1 MSSTLLTEPSTTVNQ
16 SQQLSAA
23 VTGLR
28 NFRERGRHGID
39 LLLPGLYVG
48 GLRDAQDKEELQRH
62 NIKFI
67 VSILDFERSLTDFN
81 EETHLVIKLSDS
93 PQENIL
99 PHIPIVNEFIHRARL
114 SGSNVLIHC
123 LVGVSRSIC
132 FAAAYLLSCTK
143 LSYPAAIAYIE
154 SKRSIAKPN
163 FGFRMQLYKFS
174 QGINQEERNRLMNL
188 STNSKAFDSQFY
200 DDCLYTHTLYAP
212 QP

>member
-1 MSSTLLTEPSTTVNQ
+1 MSAPLLTENSNTPDQRQINS
-16 SQQLSAA
+16 A

-28 NFRERGRHGID
+28 NFRDRGRHGID
-39 LLLPGLYVG
+39 LLLPSLYVG
-48 GLRDAQDKEELQRH
+48 GLRDAQNKEELKRH

-67 VSILDFERSLTDFN
+67 VSILDFERILPDFN
-81 EETHLVIKLSDS
+81 EKTHLVIKLSDS

-114 SGSNVLIHC
+114 SGSNVLMHC
-123 LVGVSRSIC
+123 LVGVSRSIG

-143 LSYPAAIAYIE
+143 LSYPAAIAFIE

-174 QGINQEERNRLMNL
+174 QGLNQEERNRLKSL
-188 STNSKAFDSQFY
+188 STNLKAFDSQFY
-200 DDCLYTHTLYAP
+200 EDCLYTHSLYALP
-212 QP
+212 

>member
-28 NFRERGRHGID
+28 NFRKRGRHGID

-114 SGSNVLIHC
+114 SGCKFFTILKNC
-123 LVGVSRSIC
+123 LKTT
-132 FAAAYLLSCTK
+132 F
-143 LSYPAAIAYIE
+143 
-154 SKRSIAKPN
+154 
-163 FGFRMQLYKFS
+163 
-174 QGINQEERNRLMNL
+174 
-188 STNSKAFDSQFY
+188 
-200 DDCLYTHTLYAP
+200 
-212 QP
+212 

>member
-1 MSSTLLTEPSTTVNQ
+1 MSSSLTLAEATANQ
-16 SQQLSAA
+16 RQISA
-23 VTGLR
+23 VSRLQKLR
-28 NFRERGRHGID
+28 DRGNRGID

-48 GLRDAQDKEELQRH
+48 SLRDAQDKEELKRH
-62 NIKFI
+62 NIKYVI
-67 VSILDFERSLTDFN
+67 SILDFERILPDFD
-81 EETHLVIKLSDS
+81 EKTHLVIKLSDS

-114 SGSNVLIHC
+114 SGANVLIHC

-174 QGINQEERNRLMNL
+174 QGLNQEERSRLRKL
-188 STNSKAFDSQFY
+188 STNFEAFDSQFHA
-200 DDCLYTHTLYAP
+200 DCLYTHTLYA